1 MSQDTLISLELAG
14 LKSET
19 FNLSRPLSAEEF
31 WVPVRRVKVVQ
42 TAETAEMVIA
52 WEEDERS
59 DVMGKTGATEIRPRG
74 DRGVL
79 EAFLALSDAP
89 AERIRSFVERCGP
102 LPYCPHGHPWGHLHR
117 GAPDSQCTERIFPQ
131 PVEMYRG
138 TAREMEAVLCLAAAL
153 SAGKEIDRE
162 DVAYL
167 NAFLFPSQRRSRPER
182 PWLRRRIAEY
192 VNTWFLCSRLG
203 LRVAWDGTEPHWQ
216 LASFHT
222 AVDSVLARQLAAAV
236 VRASLVFCRGCGS
249 AFEPKRRPRGPVSYC
264 LGCRGA
270 GIDGRNRQRR
280 RRARE
285 RNRAAEAG
293 GAR

>member
-1 MSQDTLISLELAG
+1 MPRDTLISLDLAG
-14 LKSET
+14 LKSEA
-19 FNLSRPLSAEEF
+19 FDLSRPLSAEES

-42 TAETAEMVIA
+42 TAETAEMAIA

-79 EAFLALSDAP
+79 EAFLALSRASPD
-89 AERIRSFVERCGP
+89 RIRSFVEQYGP
-102 LPYCPHGHPWGHLHR
+102 LRYCPHGHHWIHLHR
-117 GAPDSQCTERIFPQ
+117 GAPDSRCTERIFPQ
-131 PVEMYRG
+131 PVEMYRA
-138 TAREMEAVLCLAAAL
+138 TAREMEAVLRLAAAV
-153 SAGKEIDRE
+153 SAGTEIDQE
-162 DVAYL
+162 DVADL
-167 NAFLFPSQRRSRPER
+167 NACLFPIQRRARPKQA
-182 PWLRRRIAEY
+182 WLRDRIAEY
-192 VNTWFLCSRLG
+192 VNTWFRCSRLE
-203 LRVAWDGTEPHWQ
+203 LRVAWDGPEPHWQ

-264 LGCRGA
+264 LPCKRA
-270 GIDGRNRQRR
+270 RIDGRNRQRR
-280 RRARE
+280 RRATE